1 MQAITIVYDGL
12 CHLCSGSMAWVARR
26 VDDRVRFVP
35 VQSDEGAEALK
46 AVGLNALDP
55 ESFLAVK
62 DGQCLQKSTA
72 VIAALNVVGGGW
84 EMAALLLG
92 LLPHAIADRIY
103 DWIAG
108 NRYKWFGRRAT
119 GFVPGSQ
126 GGVRGASEEDRE

>member
-1 MQAITIVYDGL
+1 MTWI
-12 CHLCSGSMAWVARR
+12 ARR

-55 ESFLAVK
+55 ESFLVVK

-84 EMAALLLG
+84 KIAALLLG
-92 LLPHAIADRIY
+92 LLPTRLQTEFMIGSPPTDTSGSENAR
-103 DWIAG
+103 
-108 NRYKWFGRRAT
+108 RVLFPGRKAT
-119 GFVPGSQ
+119 FA
-126 GGVRGASEEDRE
+126 RNEDNAQIGELRT